1 VIEAALTYARAGLRV
16 HPVRADKKP
25 YTKWGTDATTS
36 ETKIL
41 AWWEYHWPDALV
53 AVCTGNGLVVVD
65 VDPRHGGEYDD
76 ELAATLT
83 ATTPGGGWHHWFGTT
98 ERIGNAV
105 GILPGVDVRGER
117 GYVLAPGNPGYEWVD
132 PDTPMLPLPAEVGRI
147 QRSQR
152 ERTRNGPGFEPAE
165 PGSIREGQRHDYMV
179 RFAGWAIRAFELEHH
194 HELGALCLE
203 EYHRACSP
211 ADAPDE
217 NILRIAR
224 SILQRDRLSA

>member
-25 YTKWGTDATTS
+25 YTKWGTDATCA
-36 ETKIL
+36 EHMIH
-41 AWWEYHWPDALV
+41 AYWGRWPDALV

-65 VDPRHGGEYDD
+65 VDPRHGGEWDD
-76 ELAATLT
+76 ELGRTLT

-132 PDTPMLPLPAEVGRI
+132 PDRPMLPLPAAIPELMAVRK
-147 QRSQR
+147 QA
-152 ERTRNGPGFEPAE
+152 ERNGPGFEPAE

-224 SILQRDRLSA
+224 SILQRDRRSA